1 MFSKNIGTIYLYTV
15 SFITILMFIGGFV
28 ATANN
33 VARLIFPER
42 NYNYE
47 DTYNSAYE
55 SKADVSTKLNIDSQK
70 QMDRTQNI
78 RDIINSI
85 AVIVVSLPLYAY
97 HSKKI
102 EKEFNDAEKVVIKK
116 ETNSEVV

>member
-28 ATANN
+28 STANN
-33 VARLIFPER
+33 VARLVFPER

-47 DTYNSAYE
+47 YKSDYKEDT
-55 SKADVSTKLNIDSQK
+55 DVDTKFNIDSQM
-70 QMDRTQNI
+70 QMDRTQTI

-102 EKEFNDAEKVVIKK
+102 EKEFNDAEKVVEKK